1 MKCEMSGEVA
11 AVKKGRVRGRASE
24 KPFSI
29 VVWFSIVAEWRVHAH
44 AFMLGTVVVAQ
55 SMN

>member
-1 MKCEMSGEVA
+1 MSGEVA